1 MARRSF
7 AGQKGQASLELALA
21 LPLLLLVAI
30 ALLQFAVFYHAQN
43 VVTAAVQDGARVA
56 AADGRSLEEGLGH
69 ARALLQAGLGGRAG
83 DVQLQGQDT
92 GDVVLIEARGG
103 LRAIIPWGAD
113 ARLPLGA
120 RALMDKERFRAGPN
134 G

>member
-1 MARRSF
+1 M
-7 AGQKGQASLELALA
+7 ALA
-21 LPLLLLVAI
+21 LPLLLMVAI
-30 ALLQFAVFYHAQN
+30 ALLQFALFYHAQN

-69 ARALLQAGLGGRAG
+69 AQSLLRAGLGGRAG
-83 DVQLQGQDT
+83 DVSLQGQET

-103 LRAIIPWGAD
+103 LRAIIPWVAD

-120 RALMDKERFRAGPN
+120 RSLMEKERFRAGPN